1 MSSHPELTITTPQTV
16 QVAVYWELKDPK
28 AYADAYAKQEAAE
41 RDRPIIVK
49 LTGTYDVTS
58 EKADPP
64 SRSTNIVESVETNT
78 LVEETGEA
86 RSEATEF
93 FRASELYGL
102 PNFDDEPDAPAG
114 DLSSLIGNAVS
125 EISRGNLP
133 REISG
138 LISALESV
146 MMDLPDQILGK
157 FTQSLP
163 PALKSLL
170 PIGELSGLVKKGPVS
185 LNGLINAIGGTA
197 LGQVAND
204 ALRTVTA
211 IEDSLSNVS
220 QLLNNANLQNINI
233 ENLFQSPEILG
244 RISNEISSL
253 GQKLEIPLP
262 TNFLE
267 TATGIVLQ
275 NVTSQINIPLNLIQQ
290 NLNKVTV
297 ISEVLN
303 KVTNGSIPIIPSNLS
318 IPNLL
323 SSGFAQNLPSQFVE
337 KLFSP
342 SQVTSLLPGN
352 LRNQIPNV
360 PPRVSGNRFTQNSV
374 GVGRQAA
381 PESGRGG
388 DGPSGPATHTAKP
401 ALATEAGAR
410 IDYSQKISTNYTL
423 GDVTIKPNSK
433 NVLRPQH
440 GLSRD
445 QIVKNLSL
453 CAVNILEPI
462 RENYSGFY
470 ITSGLRPQKGRSDH
484 ERGRAVDIQWGN
496 RSSDEVF
503 DIAHWI
509 RDNLEFKQ
517 LIFEHGNR
525 IWLHIAFEE
534 GKNDRRVNH
543 WHPTLTRNPRYPPG
557 LRNFYSGR
565 R

>member
-58 EKADPP
+58 EKAEPP
-64 SRSTNIVESVETNT
+64 ARTTNIIETADGSPP
-78 LVEETGEA
+78 EDAPPEG
-86 RSEATEF
+86 RSDATEF
-93 FRASELYGL
+93 ARSTEAYGTGS
-102 PNFDDEPDAPAG
+102 PDDEPDQPADG
-114 DLSSLIGNAVS
+114 LSLAIGNAVS

-138 LISALESV
+138 LLSALESV

-185 LNGLINAIGGTA
+185 LNGLINAISGTA

-303 KVTNGSIPIIPSNLS
+303 KVTSGSIPIIPSNLS

-388 DGPSGPATHTAKP
+388 DSPSGPPTHTAKP
-401 ALATEAGAR
+401 ALATSAGGR
-410 IDYSQKISTNYTL
+410 IDYSQKISDNYTL
-423 GDVTIKPNSK
+423 GQVSVNATFPHQI
-433 NVLRPQH
+433 VRQH
-440 GLSRD
+440 GLSID
-445 QIVKNLSL
+445 KIIENLSL

-462 RENYSGFY
+462 RQNYSGFY
-470 ITSGLRPQKGRSDH
+470 VTSGFRRGNGRSDH
-484 ERGRAVDIQWGN
+484 QRGRAVDIQWGS
-496 RSSDEVF
+496 RSSSEVF

-517 LIFEHGNR
+517 LIFEHGNK

-534 GKNDRRVNH
+534 GNNSRRTNT
-543 WHPTLTRNPRYPPG
+543 WHPSLAPRYPSG
-557 LRNFYSGR
+557 LRNFYGGR